1 MLWFAVR
8 YNPVTLAM
16 DAGRWLVCYRQEAE
30 IAKTISVQYGPRITP
45 ENYEQMK
52 RGVPFEGKERLD
64 DLIRDIPEFSQAGI
78 TSMETLVLNET
89 LDEDQEEALWAAIND
104 AISLRLYEDP
114 TRGSQLITDAWSLA
128 TGAIM

>member
-1 MLWFAVR
+1 M
-8 YNPVTLAM
+8 
-16 DAGRWLVCYRQEAE
+16 
-30 IAKTISVQYGPRITP
+30 
-45 ENYEQMK
+45 
-52 RGVPFEGKERLD
+52 PFEGKERLD

-114 TRGSQLITDAWSLA
+114 ARGSQLITDALELSYWSDYVETYKDEVLDPPVGCYDFLSA
-128 TGAIM
+128 LNRRLCGLVCRYCLGQPDR